1 MPKKPDTLSAADRI
15 QLSGLELQW
24 PPGGGIIT
32 DPVDMDHIFD
42 FDPAFALELTAVR
55 LETRAQISEIMGR
68 AFAETAK
75 AFRSRGRG

>member
-1 MPKKPDTLSAADRI
+1 MPKKPDLSASERI
-15 QLSGLELQW
+15 SLSGLELQW

-42 FDPAFALELTAVR
+42 FDPAFALELTAIR

-68 AFAETAK
+68 ALAETAK
-75 AFRSRGRG
+75 AFRTRGRG